1 MNKRVILIVLDSVGI
16 GQMPDAS
23 NYGDSGAD
31 TLGNLYKNISS
42 FCLPNMEK
50 MGLSYID
57 GVDYI
62 PRSTLPISSYAK
74 MAEKSLGKDTTTG
87 HWEMA
92 GLISEKPFNV
102 YPNGFDDEIMD
113 EFKHLTGHDFL
124 CNKPYSGTEII
135 KDYGMEHIKTK
146 KLIVYTSAD
155 SVFQIAANEDI
166 IPLDELYDICI
177 KTRAMLNKY
186 NVGRVIARPFIGDN
200 PKNFVRT
207 PNRKDF
213 SLKPFVPTVLD
224 KLNNQGIPVIGIGK
238 VSDIFANCGI
248 SKSIHTSSN
257 KEGID
262 EIIKSMKS
270 TSNGLI
276 FANLVD
282 FDMLYGHRN
291 DPIGYANALK
301 YFDLRLDEILSLC
314 KEDDILIITADH
326 GCDPHFTQSTDHTRE
341 YVPLLVYSKKAKNVN
356 LGIRTS
362 FCDVGASIAEYFGL
376 KMQENGKSFL
386 SEIM

>member
-16 GQMPDAS
+16 GQMPDAA
-23 NYGDSGAD
+23 NYGDFEAD
-31 TLGNLYKNISS
+31 TLGKLYKNISG
-42 FCLPNMEK
+42 FRLPNMEK

-62 PRSTLPISSYAK
+62 PKITHPTSSYAK

-87 HWEMA
+87 HWEMT

-102 YPNGFDDEIMD
+102 YPNGFDDEIMN
-113 EFKHLTGHDFL
+113 EFKSITGYDFL
-124 CNKPYSGTEII
+124 CNKPYSGTEVI
-135 KDYGMEHIKTK
+135 KDYGMDHIKTK

-155 SVFQIAANEDI
+155 SVFQIAAHEGI
-166 IPLDELYDICI
+166 IPLNELYDICT

-186 NVGRVIARPFIGDN
+186 NIGRVIARPFIGDN

-213 SLKPFVPTVLD
+213 SLKPFAPTVLD
-224 KLNNQGIPVIGIGK
+224 KLNTHGIPVIGIGK
-238 VSDIFANCGI
+238 ISDIFANCGI
-248 SKSIHTSSN
+248 SESIHTSSN

-262 EIIKSMKS
+262 EIIDMMKS

-291 DPIGYANALK
+291 DPIGYSDALK

-341 YVPLLVYSKKAKNVN
+341 YVPLLVYSKKAKSVN

-362 FCDVGASIAEYFGL
+362 FCDVGASIAEYFDL
-376 KMQENGKSFL
+376 EMQENGKSFL
-386 SEIM
+386 NEIM

>member
-16 GQMPDAS
+16 GQMPDAA
-23 NYGDSGAD
+23 NYGDDGAD
-31 TLGNLYKNISS
+31 TLGNLYKNISG
-42 FCLPNMEK
+42 FRLPNMEK

-62 PRSTLPISSYAK
+62 PKINNPTSSYAK

-102 YPNGFDDEIMD
+102 YPNGFDDEIMN
-113 EFKHLTGHDFL
+113 EFKSVTGYDFL
-124 CNKPYSGTEII
+124 CNKPYSGTEVL
-135 KDYGMEHIKTK
+135 KDYGVSHIKTK

-155 SVFQIAANEDI
+155 SVFQIAANENI
-166 IPLDELYDICI
+166 IPLNELYDICI

-186 NVGRVIARPFIGDN
+186 NIGRVIARPFIGNN
-200 PKNFVRT
+200 PQNFVRT

-213 SLKPFVPTVLD
+213 SLKPFAPTVLD

-238 VSDIFANCGI
+238 ISDIFANCGI
-248 SKSIHTSSN
+248 SKSVHTSYN

-262 EIIKSMKS
+262 AIINLMKS

-341 YVPLLVYSKKAKNVN
+341 YVPLLVYSKKGKNVN

-362 FCDVGASIAEYFGL
+362 FCDVGASIAEYFDL
-376 KMQENGKSFL
+376 EMQENGKSFL
-386 SEIM
+386 NEIM

>member
-16 GQMPDAS
+16 GQMPDAA

-31 TLGNLYKNISS
+31 TLGNLYKNISG
-42 FCLPNMEK
+42 FRLPNMEK

-62 PRSTLPISSYAK
+62 PRNPLPISSYAK

-92 GLISEKPFNV
+92 GLISEKSFNV

-124 CNKPYSGTEII
+124 CNKPYSGTEVI

-166 IPLDELYDICI
+166 IPLNELYDICI
-177 KTRAMLNKY
+177 KTREMLNKY

-213 SLKPFVPTVLD
+213 SLKPFAPTVLD

-238 VSDIFANCGI
+238 ISDIFANCGI

-291 DPIGYANALK
+291 DPVGYANALK

-341 YVPLLVYSKKAKNVN
+341 YVPLLVYSKKAKSVN
-356 LGIRTS
+356 LGTRTS

-386 SEIM
+386 NEIM